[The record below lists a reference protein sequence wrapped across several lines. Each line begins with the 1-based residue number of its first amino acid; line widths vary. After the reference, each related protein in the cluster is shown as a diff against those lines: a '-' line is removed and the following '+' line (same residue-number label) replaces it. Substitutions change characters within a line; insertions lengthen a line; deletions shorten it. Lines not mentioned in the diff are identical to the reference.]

1 MTVLNYLKVC
11 DNPLQDI
18 PLMGVLRSPIVG
30 CTSQELAELRIQY
43 PDGLLYESVSA
54 YAGENE
60 IPEKELD
67 PDKLKSE
74 LLNSNLRTDEKNS
87 LNIKLKGFHK
97 DCGTLIFDLEKQDV
111 NSGGSGCGCSASVL
125 CSHIL
130 KQMDKGIL
138 KKVLFVATGALMS
151 PTSSKQGNSI
161 PGIAHAV
168 LLER

>member
-60 IPEKELD
+60 IPEKNWIRI
-67 PDKLKSE
+67 S
-74 LLNSNLRTDEKNS
+74 
-87 LNIKLKGFHK
+87 
-97 DCGTLIFDLEKQDV
+97 
-111 NSGGSGCGCSASVL
+111 
-125 CSHIL
+125 
-130 KQMDKGIL
+130 
-138 KKVLFVATGALMS
+138 
-151 PTSSKQGNSI
+151 
-161 PGIAHAV
+161 
-168 LLER
+168 